1 MLIEDLFR
9 PRWHEQMEE
18 VIKNMVE
25 SVIKDEQVILNEIED
40 WEKSDKRKL
49 MSIGET
55 YYRNKMDIEEKKRDA
70 AWKSNL
76 KLVHG
81 YIKKLVDQ
89 KVGYTLSKQPS
100 ITSENEVYQKK
111 LNEIFDAG
119 MNNRL
124 RKVGKEDHQGSCLLT
139 SIL

>member
-18 VIKNMVE
+18 VIKNMIA
-25 SVIKDEQVILNEIED
+25 SVIKNEQVILNEIKA
-40 WEKSDKRKL
+40 WEKSEKRKL
-49 MSIGET
+49 MIIGAK
-55 YYRNKMDIEEKKRDA
+55 YYKGKMDIEEKKRDV

-81 YIKKLVDQ
+81 YVKKLVDQ

-100 ITSENEVYQKK
+100 VTSENNSYQKSSM
-111 LNEIFDAG
+111 IFL
-119 MNNRL
+119 MQ
-124 RKVGKEDHQGSCLLT
+124 V
-139 SIL
+139 